1 MELSRIQGEAAAL
14 PPLPCM
20 NASLRRAARAVSQSY
35 ETEFRTARMRA
46 TQFTLLEVIKAQ
58 EGITQSVLGQ
68 LLALDSTTLSR
79 TLAPLEKRGWI
90 RSLPGEDRRER
101 RLMLTPSGRRQ
112 LNRARPHWERA
123 QEQMRKRLGATQWEQ
138 VMRALLRVTQAAH
151 ED

>member
-1 MELSRIQGEAAAL
+1 MELL

-58 EGITQSVLGQ
+58 EGITQRVLGQ

-79 TLAPLEKRGWI
+79 TLAPLEQRGWM
-90 RSLPGEDRRER
+90 RSLPGADRRER
-101 RLMLTPSGRRQ
+101 RLLLTPSGRRQ
-112 LNRARPHWERA
+112 LDRARPHWERA
-123 QEQMRKRLGATQWEQ
+123 QEQMRKRLGASAWEQ
-138 VMRALLRVTQAAH
+138 VMAALLRVTRAMQESKRLTAGP
-151 ED
+151 